1 MSERK
6 EKTGWYSRTELV
18 SIYVLSTTLLIGLVV
33 TFGMRRGWFSPTPE
47 IIKADP
53 SEFDYRI
60 DLNTAHWTELQLLP
74 DIGEVRAK
82 SIVAYR
88 EEHGAF
94 REPDDLLSVPGISSA
109 IVERIR
115 KHVVAGDGRADSQE
129 GN

>member
-1 MSERK
+1 MSERRR
-6 EKTGWYSRTELV
+6 KTGWCSRTELV
-18 SIYVLSTTLLIGLVV
+18 GIYVLSTTLLIGLLV
-33 TFGMRRGWFSPTPE
+33 TYGMRRGWFSPTRE

-53 SEFDYRI
+53 GEFEYRI

-88 EEHGAF
+88 EARGAF
-94 REPDDLLSVPGISSA
+94 REPDGLLAVPGISST
-109 IVERIR
+109 IVERVR
-115 KHVVAGDGRADSQE
+115 KHVVAGDGSAGRRE